1 LRTANAIT
9 IYDNRSGSTETIAKA
24 IEKGREKTGVESIS
38 KGTAN
43 AKAEDPKDI
52 DGQPTA

>member
-1 LRTANAIT
+1 MAKAIT
-9 IYDNRSGSTETIAKA
+9 IYDTRTGSSTETIEKT
-24 IEKGREKTGVESIS
+24 IEEGREKAGVEVIS